1 LYIPEP
7 FSRYDDDTL
16 LKTST
21 TAITIK
27 LKTMNITA
35 LLNEL
40 LSQFPNQLDQS
51 AHALEQH
58 SSDESWHS
66 KQPPAAVI
74 YPHSTQDVSDIATLC
89 HRHNVAMSI
98 FGAGTSVEG
107 QSIPAPS
114 SLCIDMSRMNTLLA
128 LHADDQDCIVQAG
141 LTRLELNAQ
150 IKDRGLFFPV
160 DPGAN
165 ASIGGMCATR
175 ASGTNAVKFG
185 TMKHNVLGLTAVTA
199 DGTIIHTGGRARKSA
214 SGYDLTS
221 LLIGSEGTLAIIT
234 EVTLR
239 LQGIPENTAVATVQ
253 FENLDALTQLV
264 FQVLQIGIPIAR
276 VELLDKP
283 AITAVNHYAQLEL
296 QENHT
301 LFFEFH
307 GSLQSIK
314 EQTDTVEKL
323 SQALGGSQFSWATK
337 QEDKNRLWK
346 ARHNVLYAAKATLPN
361 STIWTTDVCV
371 PISALPQCI
380 LETHSDIQTSGLLAP
395 IVGHVGDGNFHL
407 LIVIPNNDAT
417 AQQQA
422 NSLNEKLIHRA
433 LAMGGTCTGEHG
445 IGKGK
450 RRWLIEE
457 HGNAVDLMKTIKSS
471 LDPKNLLGRGN
482 IFSLEQP

>member
-1 LYIPEP
+1 MN
-7 FSRYDDDTL
+7 
-16 LKTST
+16 
-21 TAITIK
+21 TAS
-27 LKTMNITA
+27 
-35 LLNEL
+35 LLNAL
-40 LSQFPNQLDQS
+40 LSQFPEQLDQS
-51 AHALEQH
+51 KHALEQH
-58 SSDESWHS
+58 SGDESWHP
-66 KQPPAAVI
+66 KQQPIAVI
-74 YPHSTQDVSDIATLC
+74 YPTSTQDVSNIASLC
-89 HRHNVAMSI
+89 HQHNVAMSI

-107 QSIPAPS
+107 QSIPAPD
-114 SLCIDMSRMNTLLA
+114 SLCIDMSRMNTLLN
-128 LHADDQDCIVQAG
+128 LHTDDQDCVVQAG

-150 IKDRGLFFPV
+150 IKNQGLFFPV

-234 EVTLR
+234 EITLR

-253 FENLDALTQLV
+253 FKCLEALTQLV
-264 FQVLQIGIPIAR
+264 FQVLQLGIPIAR
-276 VELLDKP
+276 IELLDKP
-283 AITAVNHYAQLEL
+283 AIIAVNHYAQLQL

-307 GSLQSIK
+307 GSLQYIK
-314 EQTDTVEKL
+314 EQTHTVETL
-323 SQALGGSQFSWATK
+323 SQELGGSHFSWATQ
-337 QEDKNRLWK
+337 QEDKNRLWR

-361 STIWTTDVCV
+361 STVWTTDVCV
-371 PISALPQCI
+371 PISALAQCI
-380 LETHSDIQTSGLLAP
+380 LDTHEDIQNSGLLAP

-407 LIVIPNNDAT
+407 LIVIPNNDKN

-422 NSLNEKLIHRA
+422 NTLNEKLIHRA
-433 LAMGGTCTGEHG
+433 LTMGGTCTGEHG

-450 RRWLIEE
+450 KHDLIKE
-457 HGNAVDLMKTIKSS
+457 HGSGVDVMKMIKSS

-482 IFSLEQP
+482 IFLLK

>member
-1 LYIPEP
+1 MNTT
-7 FSRYDDDTL
+7 TL
-16 LKTST
+16 L
-21 TAITIK
+21 
-27 LKTMNITA
+27 NA
-35 LLNEL
+35 LL
-40 LSQFPNQLDQS
+40 SRFPKHLDQS
-51 AHALEQH
+51 KHALEQH
-58 SSDESWHS
+58 SGDESWHP
-66 KQPPAAVI
+66 KQQPIAVI
-74 YPHSTQDVSDIATLC
+74 YPTSTQDVSDIASLC
-89 HRHNVAMSI
+89 HQYNVAMSI

-107 QSIPAPS
+107 QSIPAPD

-128 LHADDQDCIVQAG
+128 LHPADQDCIVQAG

-150 IKDRGLFFPV
+150 IKDQGLFFPV

-175 ASGTNAVKFG
+175 ASGTNAVKYG

-199 DGTIIHTGGRARKSA
+199 DGTIIRTGGRARKSA

-253 FENLDALTQLV
+253 FQNLETLTQLV
-264 FQVLQIGIPIAR
+264 FQVLQLGIPIAR
-276 VELLDKP
+276 IELLDKP
-283 AITAVNHYAQLEL
+283 AITAVNHYAQLQL
-296 QENHT
+296 QESHT

-307 GSLQSIK
+307 GSLQYIK
-314 EQTDTVEKL
+314 EQTHTVEKL
-323 SQALGGSQFSWATK
+323 SQELGGSHFSWATQ

-361 STIWTTDVCV
+361 SIVWTTDVCV
-371 PISALPQCI
+371 PISALAQCI
-380 LETHSDIQTSGLLAP
+380 LDTHEDIQNSGLLAP

-407 LIVIPNNDAT
+407 LIVIPNNDAN

-422 NSLNEKLIHRA
+422 SILNEKLIHRA
-433 LAMGGTCTGEHG
+433 LTMGGTCTGEHG

-457 HGNAVDLMKTIKSS
+457 HGSGIDMMKTIKSS

-482 IFSLEQP
+482 IFSPE

>member
-1 LYIPEP
+1 MN
-7 FSRYDDDTL
+7 
-16 LKTST
+16 TSS
-21 TAITIK
+21 
-27 LKTMNITA
+27 
-35 LLNEL
+35 LLNTL
-40 LSQFPNQLDQS
+40 LSQFPEQLDQS
-51 AHALEQH
+51 KHGLEQH
-58 SSDESWHS
+58 SSDESWHP
-66 KQPPAAVI
+66 KQHPIAVI
-74 YPHSTQDVSDIATLC
+74 YPTSTQDVSGIASLC
-89 HRHNVAMSI
+89 HQYNIPMSI

-107 QSIPAPS
+107 QSIPAPN
-114 SLCIDMSRMNTLLA
+114 SLCIDMSRMNSLLN
-128 LHADDQDCIVQAG
+128 LHSDDQDCQVQAG
-141 LTRLELNAQ
+141 LRRLELNEKIRDQ
-150 IKDRGLFFPV
+150 GLFFPV

-175 ASGTNAVKFG
+175 ASGTNAVKYG

-199 DGTIIHTGGRARKSA
+199 NGTIIHTGGRARKSA

-239 LQGIPENTAVATVQ
+239 LHGTPENTAVASVQ
-253 FENLDALTQLV
+253 FQNLGALTQLV
-264 FQVLQIGIPIAR
+264 FQVLQMGIPVAR

-283 AITAVNHYAQLEL
+283 AIKAVNHYAHLQLPED
-296 QENHT
+296 HT

-307 GSLQSIK
+307 GSMQSIR
-314 EQTDTVEKL
+314 EQTDSVEEL
-323 SQALGGSQFSWATK
+323 SKALGGSQFSWATK

-346 ARHNVLYAAKATLPN
+346 ARHNVLYAAKATQPN

-371 PISALPQCI
+371 PISSLAQCI
-380 LETHSDIQTSGLLAP
+380 LDIHKDIQSSGLLAP

-407 LIVIPNNDAT
+407 LIVIPNNDDDAL
-417 AQQQA
+417 QQA
-422 NSLNEKLIHRA
+422 KDLNEKLIHRA

-450 RRWLIEE
+450 KHWLIEE

-471 LDPKNLLGRGN
+471 LDPSNLLGRGN

>member
-1 LYIPEP
+1 MKQ
-7 FSRYDDDTL
+7 RQMNTTTL
-16 LKTST
+16 LN
-21 TAITIK
+21 A
-27 LKTMNITA
+27 
-35 LLNEL
+35 L
-40 LSQFPNQLDQS
+40 LSQFPKLLEQS
-51 AHALEQH
+51 KHALEQH
-58 SSDESWHS
+58 SGDESWHP
-66 KQPPAAVI
+66 KQQPIAVI
-74 YPHSTQDVSDIATLC
+74 YPTSTQDVSDIAALC
-89 HRHNVAMSI
+89 HQYNIAMSI

-107 QSIPAPS
+107 QSIPAPD
-114 SLCIDMSRMNTLLA
+114 SLCIDMSRMDTLLA
-128 LHADDQDCIVQAG
+128 LHPDDQDCIVQAG

-150 IKDRGLFFPV
+150 IKDQGLFFPV

-175 ASGTNAVKFG
+175 ASGTNAVKYG

-199 DGTIIHTGGRARKSA
+199 DGTIIQTGGRARKSS

-234 EVTLR
+234 EITLR
-239 LQGIPENTAVATVQ
+239 LQGIPENTAIATVQ
-253 FENLDALTQLV
+253 FQNLETLTLLV
-264 FQVLQIGIPIAR
+264 FQVLQLGIPIAR

-283 AITAVNHYAQLEL
+283 AITAVNHYAKLQL

-307 GSLQSIK
+307 GSLQYIQ
-314 EQTDTVEKL
+314 EQTTAVEKL
-323 SQALGGSQFSWATK
+323 SLELGGSHFSWATQ

-361 STIWTTDVCV
+361 STVWTTDVCV
-371 PISALPQCI
+371 PISALAQCI
-380 LETHSDIQTSGLLAP
+380 LDTHEDIQNSGLLAP

-407 LIVIPNNDAT
+407 LIVIPNGDAN

-422 NSLNEKLIHRA
+422 SILNEKLIHRA

-450 RRWLIEE
+450 KRWLIEE
-457 HGNAVDLMKTIKSS
+457 HGSSIGIMKTIKSS

-482 IFSLEQP
+482 IFSLE